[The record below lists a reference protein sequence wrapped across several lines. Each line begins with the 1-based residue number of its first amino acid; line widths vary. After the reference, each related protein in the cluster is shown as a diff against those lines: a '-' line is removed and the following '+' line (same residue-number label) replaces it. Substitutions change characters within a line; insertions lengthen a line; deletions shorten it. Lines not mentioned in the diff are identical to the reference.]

1 MAHGRV
7 RVGGLQVSKILF
19 NFVNQ
24 EVVPGTNI
32 NPFSFWTGF
41 QTILTEFAP
50 VNRAL
55 LKKRDELQANI
66 DEWHR
71 THQGKHNDIA
81 SYKAFLNNIGYLSP
95 RNDNDNFQINT
106 TNVDDEIAVQAGP
119 QLVVPLMNARFTLNA
134 ANARWGSLYDALYG
148 TDAIPENDGCEKT
161 DKYNKKRG
169 DKVIA
174 YTRKFL
180 DQNIPLANGLSHAN
194 AKKYSVAAG
203 ELKVTLQDDT
213 VVELQSPNQFVGYQG
228 DADTPKSVLFVHH
241 GLHIEI
247 QIDRPHSRN
256 DAAGIKDV
264 LLEAALTTIVD
275 CEDSVAAVDA
285 DDKVELYRN
294 WLGLMKGTLEAQFP
308 KGKTT
313 ITRRLNEDRIYVSK
327 TGAKIQLPGRSL
339 LFIRHVG
346 HLLYTD
352 SILDKESR
360 EIPEGILDVVITTL
374 IALHELNGKLTQ
386 GIKNSRNGSIYV
398 VKPKQHGPEE
408 VAFTSR
414 LFSRVEDLLKL
425 PRNTLKMGVMDE
437 ERRTTLNLSACI
449 REVKDRLVFIN
460 TGFLDRTGDDIHT
473 SMEAGPLIRK
483 GQMKESKWLTA
494 YEKNNVDVGLRH
506 GLPGK
511 AQIGKGMWA
520 MPDMMAAMLEQKI
533 GHPKAGATCAWVP
546 SPTAA
551 TLHALHYHQV
561 DVFARQ
567 VELAS
572 ISSRPDDCLDDLLT
586 IPVLT
591 TTLSPEQIQLELD
604 NNAQGILG
612 YVVRW
617 IDQGIGCSKVPDI
630 NNIGLMEDRATLRI
644 SSQLLANWLRHG
656 VITKQQIIK
665 TFQRM
670 AKIVDQ
676 QNADSPDYQPM
687 AGDFDQNIAFQA
699 ALELVIDGHK
709 QPNGYTEP
717 ILHRRRREFKARQQQ
732 NQQGGE
738 GSQQKSTVHIRSSL

>member
-1 MAHGRV
+1 MASGRV
-7 RVGGLQVSKILF
+7 RIGALQVSKVLY

-32 NPFSFWTGF
+32 NPYSFWNGV
-41 QTILTEFAP
+41 QTIISEFGP
-50 VNRAL
+50 INRAL
-55 LKKRDELQANI
+55 LKKRDDLQAKI

-71 THQGKHNDIA
+71 THKGQHNDIA
-81 SYKAFLNNIGYLSP
+81 AYKAFLYKIGYLYP
-95 RNDNDNFQINT
+95 RNNTDNFQINT
-106 TNVDDEIAVQAGP
+106 SNVDDEIAIQTGP

-148 TDAIPENDGCEKT
+148 TDVIPENDGCEKT
-161 DKYNKKRG
+161 TTYNKKRG

-174 YTRKFL
+174 FTRKFL
-180 DQNIPLANGLSHAN
+180 DQYIPLANNLSHVN
-194 AKKYSVAAG
+194 AKKYSVETG
-203 ELKVTLQDDT
+203 ELKVTLQNDS
-213 VVELQSPNQFVGYQG
+213 VVGLKSPAQFVGYQG
-228 DADTPKSVLFVHH
+228 DADTPKSILLVHH
-241 GLHIEI
+241 GIHIEI
-247 QIDRPHSRN
+247 QIDRPNSRN
-256 DAAGIKDV
+256 DPAGIKDV
-264 LLEAALTTIVD
+264 FLESAITTIVD

-294 WLGLMKGTLEAQFP
+294 WLGLMKGNLEAEFP
-308 KGKTT
+308 KGKKT
-313 ITRRLNEDRIYVSK
+313 ITRKLNQDRIYISK
-327 TGAKIQLPGRSL
+327 SGTKVQLPGRSL

-352 SILDKESR
+352 AILDKENH

-374 IALHELNGKLTQ
+374 IALHDLKSTSMH
-386 GIKNSRNGSIYV
+386 GIKNSRTGSIYI

-414 LFSRVEDLLKL
+414 LFSRVEDVLQL

-449 REVKDRLVFIN
+449 HEAKDRLVFIN

-473 SMEAGPLIRK
+473 SMEAGPIVPK
-483 GQMKESKWLTA
+483 GQMKEAKWLIA
-494 YEKNNVDVGLRH
+494 YEKNNVNIGLRH

-520 MPDMMAAMLEQKI
+520 MPDMMAAMIQQKI
-533 GHPKAGATCAWVP
+533 VHPQAGANCAWVP

-551 TLHALHYHQV
+551 TLHAIHYHQV

-567 VELAS
+567 IEL
-572 ISSRPDDCLDDLLT
+572 SSKSSLSNDYLDDLLI

-591 TTLSPEQIQLELD
+591 TNLSSKEIQHELD
-604 NNAQGILG
+604 NNAQSILG

-644 SSQLLANWLRHG
+644 ASQLIANWLRHKI
-656 VITKQQIIK
+656 VTKQQIIQ

-670 AKIVDQ
+670 AQVVDK
-676 QNADSPDYQPM
+676 QNADIPDYQPM
-687 AGDFDQNIAFQA
+687 AVNFDQNIAFQA
-699 ALELVIDGHK
+699 ALELVLDGTM

-717 ILHRRRREFKARQQQ
+717 ILHHRRREFKARQQQ
-732 NQQGGE
+732 QQQRE
-738 GSQQKSTVHIRSSL
+738 GLQKKPVLPLRSSL